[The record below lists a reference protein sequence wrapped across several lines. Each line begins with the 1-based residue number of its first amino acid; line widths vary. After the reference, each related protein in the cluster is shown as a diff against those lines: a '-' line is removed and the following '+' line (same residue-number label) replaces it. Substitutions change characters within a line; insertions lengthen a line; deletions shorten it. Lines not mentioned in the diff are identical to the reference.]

1 MAITGL
7 ILIGFVISHMIG
19 NLKLYLGVIEHD
31 GEAIYDID
39 LYAEFLRN
47 ILVPLFP
54 ERVFLWIARIVLLA
68 SVGLHIHSFYS
79 LNRLNLASGNKYES
93 KQDWIAANFASR
105 SMRYSGVIVLA
116 YILFHLA
123 DLTLGWIPGF
133 DFEHGAVQSNVVG
146 SLSNPIVA
154 IFYAVATILLCA
166 HIYHGTYSMFQSLG
180 INNPKIN
187 DRRHKIA
194 GSIAGLV
201 LVGNLSFP
209 IAVQANLVDFEVCSN
224 ANASV
229 AEQVEDNCVTGE
241 EGGSEIE
248 GESESDNGIEETS
261 ASDSELDTEEISAL
275 EGES

>member
-7 ILIGFVISHMIG
+7 ILVGFVVSHMIG
-19 NLKLYLGVIEHD
+19 NLKLYLGVVEHD

-47 ILVPLFP
+47 LLVPLFP
-54 ERVFLWIARIVLLA
+54 EGVFLWIARLVLLT

-79 LNRLNLASGNKYES
+79 LNRLNLASNNKYES
-93 KQDWIAANFASR
+93 KQDWIAANFAGR

-133 DFEHGAVQSNVVG
+133 DFEHGAVQSNVVS

-154 IFYAVATILLCA
+154 IFYAVATILLCV
-166 HIYHGTYSMFQSLG
+166 HIYHGIYSVFQSLG

-187 DRRHKIA
+187 AQRTKVA
-194 GSIAGLV
+194 GAVAGLV

-209 IAVQANLVDFEVCSN
+209 LTVQTGLVDFEICST
-224 ANASV
+224 SDLTV
-229 AEQVEDNCVTGE
+229 AEQVEDNCVL
-241 EGGSEIE
+241 EGHSE
-248 GESESDNGIEETS
+248 GE
-261 ASDSELDTEEISAL
+261 A
-275 EGES
+275 